1 MAVGKFTLYSMR
13 RHLSSYGNVSLS
25 EFIGGKISTYETHFP
40 KGITTNFMVSL
51 VLDYLEENAV
61 PSYWMYLM
69 MNFNHSNVIMNTI
82 LLMLFVVI
90 VMNKSL
96 TVTFLYVHAIF
107 YKNFFG
113 SWYGSMFLKI
123 FTNYWSKY
131 CLTSKMYDIIHDTI

>member
-1 MAVGKFTLYSMR
+1 MSIDFQNGFLKIIFAFFSAYIQKTSTVIIKVLAVGKFTLYSMR

-40 KGITTNFMVSL
+40 KGITTNFIVSL

-90 VMNKSL
+90 VMNKSFVQSL
-96 TVTFLYVHAIF
+96 SY
-107 YKNFFG
+107 
-113 SWYGSMFLKI
+113 SKI
-123 FTNYWSKY
+123 YLNIK
-131 CLTSKMYDIIHDTI
+131 